1 MIFPGAVL
9 FCFFFWVAY
18 IIDKTND
25 NTRIHDGHSTSFQT
39 VEMEFQC
46 VIALVY
52 FRADGASGYQV
63 VSNEISQLY
72 PEDILNGT

>member
-1 MIFPGAVL
+1 
-9 FCFFFWVAY
+9 
-18 IIDKTND
+18 
-25 NTRIHDGHSTSFQT
+25 
-39 VEMEFQC
+39 MEFQC